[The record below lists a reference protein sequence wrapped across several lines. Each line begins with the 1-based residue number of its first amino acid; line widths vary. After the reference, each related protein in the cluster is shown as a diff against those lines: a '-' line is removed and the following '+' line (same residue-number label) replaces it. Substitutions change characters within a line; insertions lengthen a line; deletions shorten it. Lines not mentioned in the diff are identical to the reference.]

1 MATTGNVATAPA
13 AGPPAAPA
21 TDAPPMRWTL
31 MVLALAGEPQPPEP
45 QAPGPAR
52 RFDRRPTDG
61 PHEPEH
67 CLRWRDTDR
76 HASGQRRV
84 LGFR

>member
-1 MATTGNVATAPA
+1 MTAPYRNATAVEATPTPT
-13 AGPPAAPA
+13 PP
-21 TDAPPMRWTL
+21 TLRWAL
-31 MVLALAGEPQPPEP
+31 MMLALAGELQPPEP
-45 QAPGPAR
+45 PAPGPAR
-52 RFDRRPTDG
+52 RFDRRENDV

-67 CLRWRDTDR
+67 WLRWRDTDR